1 MRLRHSRMFSPP
13 KGTSMIRIIGKEK
26 GFSLVEIIVVM
37 ILIGIM
43 GTLAVMGIIP
53 AVQGMVFTKVNA
65 ETTQKGQIAITK
77 LIKEFNNINGVLE
90 ANATSVVFTSIK
102 SGIEGDRSVIY
113 TNTNNTLYFN
123 NAGATQGDILTDE
136 VSDFKLYY
144 YKVNSAVDQGS
155 WLASTRVIEI
165 KLVLTSNDTP
175 VEFTARVRPR
185 NIERR

>member
-1 MRLRHSRMFSPP
+1 MFLPP
-13 KGTSMIRIIGKEK
+13 KGTSMIHIIDKER
-26 GFSLVEIIVVM
+26 GFSLVEIIIVM

-43 GTLAVMGIIP
+43 GSLALMGIMP
-53 AVQGMVFTKVNA
+53 AVQGMVFTKANA
-65 ETTQKGQIAITK
+65 VTTQKGQITITK
-77 LIKEFNNINGVLE
+77 LIKEFNNINGVLAG

-102 SGIEGDRSVIY
+102 SGADGKPEVRERSVIY
-113 TNTNNTLYFN
+113 ANNKLYFN
-123 NAGATQGDILTDE
+123 NAGSTQGDILTDK
-136 VSDFKLYY
+136 VSDFKLHY

-165 KLVLTSNDTP
+165 KLVLMSNDTP

>member
-1 MRLRHSRMFSPP
+1 
-13 KGTSMIRIIGKEK
+13 MIRIIDKEK

-43 GTLAVMGIIP
+43 GTMAIMGIIP
-53 AVQGMVFTKVNA
+53 AVQGMAFTKANA
-65 ETTQKGQIAITK
+65 ETTQKGQITITK
-77 LIKEFNNINGVLE
+77 LIKEFNNINGVKAG

-102 SGIEGDRSVIY
+102 SGIKGDRSVIY
-113 TNTNNTLYFN
+113 ANNKLYFN
-123 NAGATQGDILTDE
+123 NAGSTQGDILTDE
-136 VSDFKLYY
+136 VNDFQLHY
-144 YKVNSAVDQGS
+144 YKVNSAVDQGV

-165 KLVLTSNDTP
+165 KLVLMSNDTP

>member
-1 MRLRHSRMFSPP
+1 MFSPP

-53 AVQGMVFTKVNA
+53 AVQGMVFTKANL

-77 LIKEFNNINGVLE
+77 LIREFNNINGVI
-90 ANATSVVFTSIK
+90 AGASATSVVFTSIK
-102 SGIEGDRSVIY
+102 NGSEGERSVIY
-113 TNTNNTLYFN
+113 ANTNNTLYFN
-123 NAGATQGDILTDE
+123 DAGSAQGDILTDE
-136 VSDFKLYY
+136 VSDFKLHY
-144 YKVNSAVDQGS
+144 YKVNSAVDQGT